1 MITQKPTWLDWEDN
15 LVTMIEQLNP
25 NQKPTNKQKRLIK
38 IAESV
43 SKKHDYTK
51 NNLFECER

>member
-25 NQKPTNKQKRLIK
+25 NQKPTNKQKMLIK

-43 SKKHDYTK
+43 K
-51 NNLFECER
+51 